1 VRTRENRKIASLTPV
16 LVLKIGAHSTI
27 GRIRPIF
34 FLTAKSAD
42 SISMKRCPKC
52 KRKYED
58 DTLRFCLEDGTA
70 LSAVTRDPDPPV
82 TQIMPSH
89 GQPTLKSSGE
99 PTIPSYRNF
108 GEVRPAPSEARQS
121 NPILTAG
128 VIAIAVL
135 LLALVGIA
143 GYFVLRQSPANEAT
157 QAGNPKAVT
166 SPTAKNDPAP
176 VDSKRTA
183 DDLTTTE
190 PSNTTPLKITAS
202 ASSVRLAVQSNTYYA
217 ANAIDGKRSTA
228 WIEGVDGPG
237 LGEWIR
243 FDFDREIN
251 VRRILIQ
258 PGYFKSQAIWAQN
271 NRLATVT
278 AQFSDGSSRDL
289 NFTDG
294 MTSQKVDIGSVKTR
308 WVKFVIKSVYY
319 GTDPDTAISEVAF
332 EWEP

>member
-1 VRTRENRKIASLTPV
+1 
-16 LVLKIGAHSTI
+16 
-27 GRIRPIF
+27 
-34 FLTAKSAD
+34 
-42 SISMKRCPKC
+42 MKRCPKC

-58 DTLRFCLEDGTA
+58 DTLRFCLEDGTS
-70 LSAVTRDPDPPV
+70 LSAVTRDPEPPATEILPARV
-82 TQIMPSH
+82 K
-89 GQPTLKSSGE
+89 PTLKSSAE
-99 PTIPSYRNF
+99 PTIPSYPNF
-108 GEVRPAPSEARQS
+108 GDVRPAPSEARQS
-121 NPILTAG
+121 NSILTAG

-143 GYFVLRQSPANEAT
+143 GYFVLRQSPTSEAT
-157 QAGNPKAVT
+157 QAGSDNTKAVNSAT
-166 SPTAKNDPAP
+166 RKNDPAP
-176 VDSKRTA
+176 VDTKHTA
-183 DDLTTTE
+183 DDITTTE

-202 ASSVRLAVQSNTYYA
+202 ASSVRLAVQANTYYP

-243 FDFDREIN
+243 FDFDREIKLH
-251 VRRILIQ
+251 RILIQ
-258 PGYFKSQAIWAQN
+258 PGYFKSPSIWADN
-271 NRLATVT
+271 NRLQTIT

-289 NFTDG
+289 TFDNRMD
-294 MTSQKVDIGSVKTR
+294 SQKVDVGAIKTR